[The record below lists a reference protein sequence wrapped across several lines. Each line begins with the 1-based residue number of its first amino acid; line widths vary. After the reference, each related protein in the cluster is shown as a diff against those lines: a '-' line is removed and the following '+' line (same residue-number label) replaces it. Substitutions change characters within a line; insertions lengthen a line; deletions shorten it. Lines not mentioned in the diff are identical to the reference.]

1 MKRVSPFRAGA
12 VSLLTSFAILL
23 CISALV
29 LAQDIATK
37 GGISGRVT
45 DSAGAAIA
53 NAKITIT
60 GPTGDRTVT
69 ANAEGDFELQNL
81 TPGSYKVKVEQSG
94 FKSINV
100 PGIEVYVGKTSALKL
115 TLEPGNISE
124 VVQVTAGAA
133 TVDTSST
140 AIGSN
145 LNDQLYQNL
154 PLQRNVQSLFYLAP
168 GSTDSLG
175 GGRANPSI
183 SGGSALDNLYV
194 ADGVNITDSAFG
206 GLGVF
211 SRSYGTMGVG
221 INTSFIKEVQ
231 VKTGGFEPQY
241 GQSQGGIVNIITK
254 SGTNQYHGG
263 INGFFQPQ
271 AFEATRTQS
280 DDIRTNKFGKRLNDE
295 GYDASFELGGPV
307 PYTDKLFFFGSFNP
321 SVQRAI
327 VRGAEGSGLRT
338 IYGDQAHRRLF
349 TKNYSA
355 KLDYILNQNHQINFS
370 IFGDPTTSNVASF
383 RTLNIDN
390 TTAISKL
397 DLGTRNIAVRYTGA
411 LSSTWTVNASF
422 GQGHNR
428 FDESGFANEYNIID
442 RTNATRG
449 NFTAVGLGFFE
460 PTEGTTYRG
469 TVDTQKQVSL
479 WGSHTFAVGYNY
491 QRGFYSGLRER
502 SGAKYKIPSTN
513 AAGDPLSALVGARSA
528 ALAAGQLTNA
538 QFSLRVAPD
547 DPDDPD
553 DTCTLC
559 PLMTVNGAD
568 VPVFLRQ
575 DRGEFGIPAFDT
587 ESKYHSAY
595 VQDTWRLNKYIT
607 GLIGYR
613 WEQERLIGSP
623 GSDGTRINYLFNDNW
638 SPRFGVTVDPFGK
651 GKTKFYYNFGRFHE
665 YIPLDLAERSLSS
678 EKDFTLAA
686 YAPDFTTDAAG
697 ARRVKLNQFRTV
709 TPVLDAAHLLNEQSE
724 EVTGRTAQGITAF
737 LPSISAQ
744 DPSSP
749 ILPGTRLGYTNEHLI
764 GFEQQLPGNF
774 VVSVRYINRKIGR
787 IVEDAAVVSPE
798 AAAFFGQTYFI
809 GNINSKVDAAVNP
822 IATILPANFATIF
835 RAVPN
840 PDDPDDHSQDI
851 ITNLP
856 SGSAGCIRGLYNNAV
871 TNNAGNVLGQ
881 ICYSPLGKN
890 GKSAGDPGADGVA
903 DGFPDPVRKYRAVEI
918 EVNKRFSRGWQLL
931 SNWRIASL
939 RGNFEGHF
947 RNDNGQTDPAISSL
961 FDFTG
966 GEFNLL
972 GDQFKAGPLNTDRR
986 HIINVYG
993 SYAFGEGYFAKL
1005 AKGLNLGLGIHL
1017 ESGVPLSDYNA
1028 HPVYANAGEVPLGGR
1043 GKLGRSPFYGR
1054 LDLHGDYPFKM
1065 TERMKLTV
1073 VGDFF
1078 NVTNNQEVRLIDQ
1091 FRESTLGQANPD
1103 FGKPSGNAGQ
1113 LNPVYYL
1120 PFSMRLGLKLEL

>member
-12 VSLLTSFAILL
+12 ISLLASLLILL
-23 CISALV
+23 CFSALG

-69 ANAEGDFELQNL
+69 ANSDGEFDLQNL
-81 TPGSYKVKVEQSG
+81 IPGAYKVKVEQSG
-94 FKSINV
+94 FKTINV
-100 PGIEVYVGKTSALKL
+100 PGVEVYVGKTSALKL
-115 TLEPGNISE
+115 ALEPGNISE
-124 VVQVTAGAA
+124 VVEVTAGAA
-133 TVDTSST
+133 TVDTTST

-145 LNDQLYQNL
+145 LNDQLYENL

-168 GSTDSLG
+168 GTTDSLG

-254 SGTNQYHGG
+254 SGTNEYHGA
-263 INGFFQPQ
+263 ITGFFQPR
-271 AFEATRTQS
+271 AFEATRKQA
-280 DDIRTNKFGKRLNDE
+280 DDFPRVNKFGKRLNDE

-307 PYTDKLFFFGSFNP
+307 PGANKMFFFGSFNP

-338 IYGDQAHRRLF
+338 LLGDQTHRRLY
-349 TKNYSA
+349 TKNYSG
-355 KLDYILNQNHQINFS
+355 KLDYGITQNHQINFS
-370 IFGDPTTSNVASF
+370 IFGDPTTSNVGPF

-390 TTAISKL
+390 TTANSAL

-411 LSSTWTVNASF
+411 LSSTWTVSASF
-422 GQGHNR
+422 GQGHNT
-428 FDESGFANEYNIID
+428 FNESGFANEYNIVD

-449 NFTAVGLGFFE
+449 NFNAVGLGFFE

-479 WGSHTFAVGYNY
+479 LGAHTFAVGYNY

-502 SGAKYKIPSTN
+502 SGAKYNIPSTN
-513 AAGDPLSALVGARSA
+513 AAGDPLSSLVGARGA
-528 ALAAGQLTNA
+528 ALAAGQPTNA
-538 QFSLRVAPD
+538 AFSLRASSS
-547 DPDDPD
+547 
-553 DTCTLC
+553 CTLC
-559 PLMTVNGAD
+559 PLLRVNGVD

-575 DRGEFGIPAFDT
+575 DRGEFGTPSFDT

-595 VQDTWRLNKYIT
+595 VQDTWRVNRFIT
-607 GLIGYR
+607 GLFGYR
-613 WEQERLIGSP
+613 WEQERLIGSA
-623 GSDGTRINYLFNDNW
+623 GSNGNRINYIFTGNW

-651 GKTKFYYNFGRFHE
+651 GRTKFYYNYGRFHE
-665 YIPLDLAERSLSS
+665 FIPLDLAERSLSS

-686 YAPDFTTDAAG
+686 FAPDFTTSAG
-697 ARRVKLNQFRTV
+697 TRRVRLNQFNTV
-709 TPVLDAAHLLNEQSE
+709 TPVLDAAHFISG
-724 EVTGRTAQGITAF
+724 VTGGITAF
-737 LPSISAQ
+737 SPTVSAQ
-744 DPSSP
+744 DPSNP
-749 ILPGTRLGYTNEHLI
+749 ILPGTKLGYTNEHLI

-774 VVSVRYINRKIGR
+774 VVSVRYIDRKIGR

-798 AAAFFGQTYFI
+798 GASFFGQTYFI
-809 GNINSKVDAAVNP
+809 GNITSKTDAAVNP
-822 IATILPANFATIF
+822 IGVKFTPTFEG
-835 RAVPN
+835 VG
-840 PDDPDDHSQDI
+840 DDRH
-851 ITNLP
+851 
-856 SGSAGCIRGLYNNAV
+856 V
-871 TNNAGNVLGQ
+871 TNVPVPCRSDPGDSTSGDFVNGDLG
-881 ICYSPLGKN
+881 ICFQPLGKN
-890 GKSAGDPGADGVA
+890 GKPAGDPGADGVA
-903 DGFPDPVRKYRAVEI
+903 DGFPDPVRNYRAVEI
-918 EVNKRFSRGWQLL
+918 EVNKRFSKGWQLL
-931 SNWRIASL
+931 SNWRIAKL
-939 RGNFEGHF
+939 EGNFEGHF

-961 FDFTG
+961 FDFTA

-972 GDQFKAGPLNTDRR
+972 GDQFKVGPLNTDRR

-993 SYAFGEGYFAKL
+993 SYAFGESNFGKFAR
-1005 AKGLNLGLGIHL
+1005 GLNLGLGVRM
-1017 ESGVPLSDYNA
+1017 ESGVPLSEFLA
-1028 HPVYANAGEVPLGGR
+1028 HPVYANAGEVPVGGR

-1054 LDLHGDYPFKM
+1054 LDLHGDYPYKFN
-1065 TERMKLTV
+1065 ERMKLTF

-1091 FRESTLGQANPD
+1091 FRESTLGQLNPD

-1113 LNPVYYL
+1113 LNPVYHL
-1120 PFSMRLGLKLEL
+1120 PFSMRLGLKFEF

>member
-100 PGIEVYVGKTSALKL
+100 PGVEVFVGKNSALKL

-124 VVQVTAGAA
+124 VVEVTAGAA

-183 SGGSALDNLYV
+183 SGGSALDNLYI

-254 SGTNQYHGG
+254 SGTNAYHGSVF
-263 INGFFQPQ
+263 GFVQPES
-271 AFEATRTQS
+271 FESGRKQP
-280 DDIRTNKFGKRLNDE
+280 DDLLVNKTGKLLHNE
-295 GYDASFELGGPV
+295 GYDAGFDFGGPF
-307 PYTDKLFFFGSFNP
+307 PGLKDNLFFFGSFNP
-321 SVQRAI
+321 SATRAT
-327 VRGAEGSGLRT
+327 VRGPEGSGLRT
-338 IYGDQAHRRLF
+338 IYGDQTHRRLF
-349 TKNYSA
+349 TKNYSF
-355 KLDYILNQNHQINFS
+355 KTDYNITSTHQVNFS
-370 IFGDPTTSNVASF
+370 IFGDPTTSNVAPF
-383 RTLNIDN
+383 RSLNIDN
-390 TTAISKL
+390 TTANSKL
-397 DLGTRNIAVRYTGA
+397 DLGTRNIAARYNGSIT
-411 LSSTWTVNASF
+411 STWTVSGSF
-422 GQGHNR
+422 SQGHNR
-428 FDESGFANEYNIID
+428 FDESGFASVHNILD
-442 RTNATRG
+442 RTNAVRG
-449 NFTAVGLGFFE
+449 NFNAVGLGFYE
-460 PTEGTTYRG
+460 PTEGTTYRT
-469 TVDTQKQVSL
+469 TVDTQKQVSI
-479 WGSHTFAVGYNY
+479 WGNHTFGIGYNY
-491 QRGFYSGLRER
+491 QRAFYSGLRER
-502 SGAKYKIPSTN
+502 SGPKFNIPATNADGTLKIAAIAAGQPTN
-513 AAGDPLSALVGARSA
+513 AAFSMRA
-528 ALAAGQLTNA
+528 APA
-538 QFSLRVAPD
+538 S
-547 DPDDPD
+547 
-553 DTCTLC
+553 CTLC
-559 PLMTVNGAD
+559 PLLPVNGVD
-568 VPVFLRQ
+568 VPVYLRQ
-575 DRGEFGIPAFDT
+575 DRGEFGTPAFDT

-595 VQDTWRLNKYIT
+595 AQDTWRLNRYIT

-623 GSDGTRINYLFNDNW
+623 GSNGARINYVFSGNW

>member
-12 VSLLTSFAILL
+12 ISLLATLIILL
-23 CISALV
+23 WSSGLG

-53 NAKITIT
+53 NAKVTVT

-69 ANAEGDFELQNL
+69 ANAEGEFELQNL
-81 TPGSYKVKVEQSG
+81 IPGSYKVKVEQSG
-94 FKSINV
+94 FKTLNV
-100 PGIEVYVGKTSALKL
+100 PGIEVYVGKNSTLKL

-124 VVQVTAGAA
+124 VVEVTAGAA

-168 GSTDSLG
+168 GTTDSLG

-221 INTSFIKEVQ
+221 INTTFIKEVQ
-231 VKTGGFEPQY
+231 VKTGGFEPQF

-254 SGTNQYHGG
+254 SGTNEYHGA
-263 INGFFQPQ
+263 ITGFFQPR
-271 AFEATRTQS
+271 AFEATRKQA
-280 DDIRTNKFGKRLNDE
+280 DDFPRTNKFGKRLNDE

-307 PYTDKLFFFGSFNP
+307 PGGDKLFFFGSFNP

-327 VRGAEGSGLRT
+327 VRGADGSGLRT
-338 IYGDQAHRRLF
+338 IYGDQTHRRLF
-349 TKNYSA
+349 TKNYSF
-355 KLDYILNQNHQINFS
+355 KLDYGVTQNHQLNFS
-370 IFGDPTTSNVASF
+370 IFGDPTTTNVAPF

-390 TTAISKL
+390 TTANSKL
-397 DLGTRNIAVRYTGA
+397 DLGTRNIAVRYTGS
-411 LSSTWTVNASF
+411 LSSTWTVSASF

-428 FDESGFANEYNIID
+428 FDESGFANEYNIVD

-449 NFTAVGLGFFE
+449 NFTSVGLGFFE
-460 PTEGTTYRG
+460 PTEGTTYRA

-491 QRGFYSGLRER
+491 QRGYYSGLRER
-502 SGAKYKIPSTN
+502 SGAKYKIPLTN
-513 AAGDPLSALVGARSA
+513 SAGDPLSALVGARGA
-528 ALAAGQLTNA
+528 ALAAGQPTNA
-538 QFSLRVAPD
+538 AFSLRPAPD

-559 PLMTVNGAD
+559 PLLTVNGKD
-568 VPVFLRQ
+568 IPVFLRQ
-575 DRGEFGIPAFDT
+575 DRGEFGTPAFDT
-587 ESKYHSAY
+587 QSKYHSAY
-595 VQDTWRLNKYIT
+595 AQDTWRLNRYIT

-623 GSDGTRINYLFNDNW
+623 GSNGARINYIFTGNW

-651 GKTKFYYNFGRFHE
+651 GKTKFYYNYGRFHE

-686 YAPDFTTDAAG
+686 FLPDFTMDAAG
-697 ARRVKLNQFRTV
+697 NRRVKLNQFKTV
-709 TPVLDAAHLLNEQSE
+709 TPVLDSAHFING
-724 EVTGRTAQGITAF
+724 VTGGITAF
-737 LPSISAQ
+737 SPTVSAQ
-744 DPSSP
+744 DPSNP
-749 ILPGTRLGYTNEHLI
+749 ILPGTKLGYTNEHLI

-774 VVSVRYINRKIGR
+774 VVSVRYIDRKIGR

-798 AAAFFGQTYFI
+798 GASFFGQTYFI
-809 GNINSKVDAAVNP
+809 GNITSKLDAAVNP
-822 IATILPANFATIF
+822 LATKLPANFVPIF
-835 RAVPN
+835 IPVPN
-840 PDDPDDHSQDI
+840 PKDPDDHSLDKI
-851 ITNLP
+851 ANLP
-856 SGSAGCIRGLYNNAV
+856 SGSPGCIRGLYNSGV
-871 TNNAGNVLGQ
+871 TDNAGNVLGQ
-881 ICYSPLGKN
+881 ICYAPLGKN
-890 GKSAGDPGADGVA
+890 GKPAGDPGADGVA
-903 DGFPDPVRKYRAVEI
+903 DGFPDPVRNYRAVEI
-918 EVNKRFSRGWQLL
+918 EVNKRFSKGWQLL
-931 SNWRIASL
+931 SNWRIAKL
-939 RGNFEGHF
+939 EGNFEGHF

-961 FDFTG
+961 FDFTA

-972 GDQFKAGPLNTDRR
+972 GDQFKVGPLNTDRR

-993 SYAFGEGYFAKL
+993 SYAFGESNYGKFAR
-1005 AKGLNLGLGIHL
+1005 GLNLGLGVHM
-1017 ESGVPLSDYNA
+1017 ESGVPLSEFLA

-1065 TERMKLTV
+1065 TERMKLTF

-1091 FRESTLGQANPD
+1091 FRESTLGQENPD

-1113 LNPVYYL
+1113 LNPVYHL
-1120 PFSMRLGLKLEL
+1120 PFSMRLGLKLDF